1 MQLFSIK
8 NNNLEYSMLFYS
20 IMATQI
26 SLRLSEDFFQQAKH
40 YAKIHGFLN
49 IQEFIREAAREKI
62 FDNLEIREEYLERLN
77 SNEATSFL
85 SDTESKEF
93 ENELNKRAKLQ

>member
-1 MQLFSIK
+1 MF
-8 NNNLEYSMLFYS
+8 
-20 IMATQI
+20 
-26 SLRLSEDFFQQAKH
+26 
-40 YAKIHGFLN
+40 
-49 IQEFIREAAREKI
+49 
-62 FDNLEIREEYLERLN
+62 EIREEYLERLN